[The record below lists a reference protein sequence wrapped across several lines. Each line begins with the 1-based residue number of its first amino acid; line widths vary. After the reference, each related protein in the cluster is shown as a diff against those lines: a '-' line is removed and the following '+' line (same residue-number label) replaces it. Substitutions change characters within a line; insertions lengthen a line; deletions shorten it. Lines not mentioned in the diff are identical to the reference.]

1 MQYLT
6 TTCIY
11 ILHFH
16 PLAKF
21 PGPTTWA
28 ISRIPFIR
36 AMQSGTLVHRIAAI
50 HAQYGPV
57 VRLAPNELSFIDPAA
72 CRDIYAARSGK
83 PNFPKNPVWM
93 GEPSPRQN
101 SIVDANDDDHARMR
115 RVWSYNFTDKSLN
128 LQEPL
133 LQQYVNKFI
142 GQLRSQGD
150 GAVVDLVQWFNFLTF
165 DLTGD
170 LAFGESFGCLD
181 GRTLH
186 PWIERIFAHFKSATL
201 LASTRF
207 YPILHKALIWSLPA
221 SVLKKQQEH
230 FQMARDKVQ
239 KRLNLEQERPDF
251 LDHVVEHNDKNNDDN
266 GLTRAEIEQTAAT
279 MIVAGSETTGTL
291 LSALINHLIKQ
302 SKILAL
308 LADEI
313 RSSYS
318 SEKDIDLAS
327 LARLPYLEAVI
338 REGLRIAPPVPAGMP
353 RVVPA
358 GGALVCG
365 HWLPANVSQTLSF
378 IVDRHHPSTSHL

>member
-1 MQYLT
+1 
-6 TTCIY
+6 
-11 ILHFH
+11 
-16 PLAKF
+16 
-21 PGPTTWA
+21 
-28 ISRIPFIR
+28 
-36 AMQSGTLVHRIAAI
+36 MQSGTLVHRIATI

-72 CRDIYAARSGK
+72 CQDIYAARSGK

-101 SIVDANDDDHARMR
+101 SIVDANDHDH
-115 RVWSYNFTDKSLN
+115 
-128 LQEPL
+128 EPL

-142 GQLRSQGD
+142 SQLRIQGD

-181 GRTLH
+181 GGTLH

-207 YPILHKALIWSLPA
+207 YPTLHKALIWSLPA

-302 SKILAL
+302 SRFLNL

-318 SEKDIDLAS
+318 SEKDINLAS
-327 LARLPYLEAVI
+327 LAKLPYLEAVI

-358 GGALVCG
+358 GGAL
-365 HWLPANVSQTLSF
+365 ASSQYE
-378 IVDRHHPSTSHL
+378 P

>member
-1 MQYLT
+1 
-6 TTCIY
+6 
-11 ILHFH
+11 
-16 PLAKF
+16 
-21 PGPTTWA
+21 
-28 ISRIPFIR
+28 
-36 AMQSGTLVHRIAAI
+36 MQSGTLVHRIAAI
-50 HAQYGPV
+50 HAQYGPI

-72 CRDIYAARSGK
+72 CWDIYAARSGK

-93 GEPSPRQN
+93 GEPSPRKN
-101 SIVDANDDDHARMR
+101 SIVDANDEDHARMR

-128 LQEPL
+128 RQEPL
-133 LQQYVNKFI
+133 LQQYVSKFI

-150 GAVVDLVQWFNFLTF
+150 GAVVDLVQWFNCVTF

-181 GRTLH
+181 GGTLH

-207 YPILHKALIWSLPA
+207 YLLLHKALIWSLPV

-230 FQMARDKVQ
+230 FQMAREKVQ
-239 KRLNLEQERPDF
+239 RRLNLEQERPDF
-251 LDHVVEHNDKNNDDN
+251 LDHIVEHNDKNSDDN
-266 GLTRAEIEQTAAT
+266 SLTRAEIEQTAAT

-291 LSALINHLIKQ
+291 LSALINHLVKQ
-302 SKILAL
+302 PETLAML
-308 LADEI
+308 VDEI
-313 RSSYS
+313 RSSYC
-318 SEKDIDLAS
+318 SEKDVDLAS
-327 LARLPYLEAVI
+327 LAKLPYLEAVI

-365 HWLPANVSQTLSF
+365 HWLPANVSQISSF
-378 IVDRHHPSTSHL
+378 KANRHRPIMGH